1 MISNI
6 EGLSTALDNINRK
19 IDLLEEKVSRFS
31 VTGGSNSF
39 VTRLDDNVIIESKDE
54 TGGGGGSGFHPWM
67 IFLEEL
73 DGDQKKISINGGLL
87 NGILPENYEDV
98 KDISEDASGYV
109 YWEATT
115 NGTFYEKC
123 EVKFK
128 SEKPDTKYEYVK
140 NAFPTKVRGLIG
152 YIYKGAVKYQ
162 FLKNDMLMKPAVG
175 FSLNSSSEVGM
186 YDNYW
191 SWYIVYL

>member
-19 IDLLEEKVSRFS
+19 IELLEEKFS
-31 VTGGSNSF
+31 NLSIAGGSNSF
-39 VTRLDDNVIIESKDE
+39 VTRFDDDIIIESKDE
-54 TGGGGGSGFHPWM
+54 AGAGGGEGLHPWM
-67 IFLEEL
+67 IFLEDSEE
-73 DGDQKKISINGGLL
+73 GRKKISINGGLL
-87 NGILPENYEDV
+87 NGILPENFEDV
-98 KDISEDASGYV
+98 EDISENQSGYV

-123 EVKFK
+123 EVKF
-128 SEKPDTKYEYVK
+128 SSQKPDTKYEYVK

-162 FLKNDMLMKPAVG
+162 FLKHDMLMKPAVG
-175 FSLNSSSEVGM
+175 FSLNSDTEVGM